1 MEDDFEKCKQL
12 FIESIEGLVKLWEPY
27 VKLAH
32 SSEILGL
39 IAPVEDKGGIDYDL
53 FKLEM
58 NALLSG
64 LREADTPEAVK
75 EVLRQYR
82 EYLEMFFPNSMWA

>member
-32 SSEILGL
+32 SSEMLGL
-39 IAPVEDKGGIDYDL
+39 IEPIDDHQMDYDL

-58 NALLSG
+58 NTLLSD
-64 LREADTPEAVK
+64 LRETDTPEAIK

-82 EYLEMFFPNSMWA
+82 EYLGMFFPNSMWG